1 MDIAA
6 FIMVVSI
13 VGTVAGLLSSFI
25 SWRLE
30 SSVYGQPAQ
39 AKVVALPLAATNDR
53 FDVEMSAAA

>member
-13 VGTVAGLLSSFI
+13 VGTVAGLFSSFVQ
-25 SWRLE
+25 WRLE
-30 SSVYGQPAQ
+30 SSVYGQPTQ
-39 AKVVALPLAATNDR
+39 ARAVTLPVAATNER